1 MAKTSQELLDSADF
15 RRLVARRWLVSG
27 VLTAALFVAY
37 YGFILLVA
45 LDKTVL
51 ARRIG
56 EVTTLGIP
64 LGVGV
69 IVVAW
74 ALTAIYVRWANRS
87 YDPIVDRLKRE
98 LES

>member
-1 MAKTSQELLDSADF
+1 MAMTPRQLLDSEEF

-27 VLTAALFVAY
+27 ALTAALFLVY
-37 YGFILLVA
+37 YGFILLIA
-45 LDKTVL
+45 LDKELL

-74 ALTAIYVRWANRS
+74 LLTVVYVRWANRS
-87 YDPIVDRLKRE
+87 YDPVVDRLKRE
-98 LES
+98 LGD